1 MSELSGRSRAGKD
14 VGGESDRGPRGTSS
28 HQKSPNT
35 QSEEIVTTSEQIS
48 EHALPGTSGGST
60 SGGYSGSRHSTT
72 DRRTAMGIAAIRIA
86 GRLTQNELSSR
97 DARPIDASTGPDELL
112 QLLGEYLTS
121 GGLQSPELHV
131 RSNGTSVVLDLL
143 NPAKGFR

>member
-1 MSELSGRSRAGKD
+1 MSQPSGRSATRKK
-14 VGGESDRGPRGTSS
+14 VGGDPDSGPRGASS
-28 HQKSPNT
+28 QKSPNT
-35 QSEEIVTTSEQIS
+35 QSEETVTTSEQIS
-48 EHALPGTSGGST
+48 EHALPGTSGST
-60 SGGYSGSRHSTT
+60 SGGYSGNRHSTT